1 MTHGTEAEARA
12 KTREY
17 LKTKA
22 TDLPADV
29 IHERVTQAVAAFE
42 RFADNVSAEQACR
55 RAWDG
60 EWAIQEIV
68 DHLIET
74 YRPGIDEL
82 RCVLAG
88 QRPPGEPIPAS
99 LQSKAPMLRPWAWL
113 LRELRTIHADVGTM
127 LENVPRDFETPARAP
142 IVMVIN
148 APREDGA
155 LKPIHWIED
164 FDWKAY
170 AIISWRLH
178 AIDHLNQAKK
188 VLAALR

>member
-1 MTHGTEAEARA
+1 MTHDPEAEARA
-12 KTREY
+12 QTREY

-29 IHERVTQAVAAFE
+29 IRERVTQALAAFE
-42 RFADNVSAEQACR
+42 RFAANVSAEQARR
-55 RAWDG
+55 RAWDE

-68 DHLIET
+68 DHLVET
-74 YRPGIDEL
+74 YRPGVDEL

-88 QRPPGEPIPAS
+88 RRPPGEPIPAS

-113 LRELRTIHADVGTM
+113 LRELRTIHADVGAM
-127 LENVPRDFETPARAP
+127 LEDVPPDFETSARAP
-142 IVMVIN
+142 VVMVIN
-148 APREDGA
+148 TPRADGT
-155 LKPIHWIED
+155 LRPLHWIED

-188 VLAALR
+188 VLAALK